1 MFMASDR
8 LPHQVISFGFSSMMS
23 ASCWHGSNDGA
34 VAALIWNL
42 ISPVITAMDDDGSDR
57 TSNGTGTDAI
67 TGSSTAPMAAPL
79 TAPLTASD
87 GIRSSTTSC
96 RAPGCGPIAFSP
108 EPNGPIA
115 FSPEPNGPIAF
126 SPELKPSLD
135 PKPDHKP
142 DPNPDHEPKPSSASP
157 KPQSSPPEPMQLKA
171 RAPRATT
178 RTTVPA
184 PAIAGSCL
192 CDCPAGDGGGFGVC
206 VDVPRDDA
214 PTQLDANSCSNLR
227 RGSPVQLFLATAAP
241 RYCPDL
247 AFTFECDPA
256 VDVRPGAI
264 CAEANHAFLG
274 PKGEA
279 PPCRSLSPC
288 ANVLGMDTPSYSVET
303 CTCPV
308 NPRFAPCLFQRKPCD
323 YTSYYPPTAVPMPP
337 PPPFLSFPSPSN
349 TPSHSHYPLL
359 PGLSFTT
366 SS

>member
-1 MFMASDR
+1 M
-8 LPHQVISFGFSSMMS
+8 ISFGFSSMMS

-42 ISPVITAMDDDGSDR
+42 ISPVITAVD
-57 TSNGTGTDAI
+57 NGTGTS
-67 TGSSTAPMAAPL
+67 TGTSAGMTAP
-79 TAPLTASD
+79 D
-87 GIRSSTTSC
+87 GFRSSTTSC
-96 RAPGCGPIAFSP
+96 RAPGCGPSAFSSAP
-108 EPNGPIA
+108 
-115 FSPEPNGPIAF
+115 
-126 SPELKPSLD
+126 KPTPD
-135 PKPDHKP
+135 PKPDQMPDPEPDQPPDQKP
-142 DPNPDHEPKPSSASP
+142 DHDPKPSPAPP
-157 KPQSSPPEPMQLKA
+157 KPQSSPPEPMQLTA
-171 RAPRATT
+171 RAAT
-178 RTTVPA
+178 RTTLPLKTTLPA

-227 RGSPVQLFLATAAP
+227 RGSPVQLFLETAAP

-264 CAEANHAFLG
+264 CAEANQAFLG

-279 PPCRSLSPC
+279 PLCHSLSPC
-288 ANVLGMDTPSYSVET
+288 ANVQGMDSPSYSVET

-337 PPPFLSFPSPSN
+337 PPFLFSFPSPSH

-359 PGLSFTT
+359 PGLSTFSASRPLSLPTVPP
-366 SS
+366 